1 MPVQVRRPKLTI
13 WERTYLPQI
22 LKGLWLTLKHI
33 PKRKFTRQY
42 PEEKPLLYGDYRG
55 APVLV
60 RDPEGRV
67 KCVACQLCE
76 FVCPPK
82 AIRITPGFRPEE
94 RFDANVEKEPEDFVI
109 DMLRCIYCGY
119 CEEVC
124 PEEAIF
130 LQKDFA
136 IAGYSREE
144 LQFHKDKLLE
154 LGGVR
159 EDSIWK
165 WKYKG
170 APPPDAPNAPA
181 RTEKG
186 MVATDSHG

>member
-1 MPVQVRRPKLTI
+1 MQVQRPKLT
-13 WERTYLPQI
+13 WFERTYLPQI
-22 LKGLWLTLKHI
+22 LKGMWLTFRHI
-33 PKRKFTRQY
+33 PRKKFTRQY
-42 PEEKPLLYGDYRG
+42 PEEKTVLLGKYRG
-55 APVLV
+55 APTLV
-60 RDPEGRV
+60 KDPNGRV

-82 AIRITPGFRPEE
+82 AIRVIPGHRAEGGP
-94 RFDANVEKEPEDFVI
+94 DQNVEKEPDDFVI

-130 LQKDFA
+130 LQNDFA
-136 IAGYSREE
+136 IAGYSRTE

-165 WKYKG
+165 WKNQG
-170 APPPDAPNAPA
+170 HPPPATPGAERQDG
-181 RTEKG
+181 EKNP
-186 MVATDSHG
+186 

>member
-1 MPVQVRRPKLTI
+1 MQVQRPKLTF
-13 WERTYLPQI
+13 WEKTYLPQI
-22 LKGLWLTLKHI
+22 VHGLWLTLKHI
-33 PKRKFTRQY
+33 PQKKFTRQY
-42 PEEKPLLYGDYRG
+42 PEEQPLLHGKYRG

-82 AIRITPGFRPEE
+82 AIRVVPGHRPEE
-94 RFDANVEKEPEDFVI
+94 RFDANVEKEPQDFII

-130 LQKDFA
+130 LKDIFA
-136 IAGYSREE
+136 EVGYRREE
-144 LQFHKDKLLE
+144 MQFHKDKLLE
-154 LGGVR
+154 LGGAQP
-159 EDSIWK
+159 DSIWK

-170 APPPDAPNAPA
+170 APPPDAPGAAPREQQGEGA
-181 RTEKG
+181 KL
-186 MVATDSHG
+186 

>member
-1 MPVQVRRPKLTI
+1 M
-13 WERTYLPQI
+13 PQI

-42 PEEKPLLYGDYRG
+42 PEEKPPLYGAYRG

-94 RFDANVEKEPEDFVI
+94 RFDANVEKEPQDFVI

-130 LQKDFA
+130 LQNDFA

-144 LQFHKDKLLE
+144 LRFHKDKLLE

-170 APPPDAPNAPA
+170 APPPDAPAAPK
-181 RTEKG
+181 REE
-186 MVATDSHG
+186 HGAAGL

>member
-1 MPVQVRRPKLTI
+1 MQVRRPQLSI
-13 WERTYLPQI
+13 WEKMYFPQI
-22 LKGLWLTLKHI
+22 FKGLWLTLKHI

-42 PEEKPLLYGDYRG
+42 PEEKPPLYGDYRG

-60 RDPEGRV
+60 RDPQGRV

-82 AIRITPGFRPEE
+82 AIRVIPGYRPEE
-94 RFDANVEKEPEDFVI
+94 RFDANVEKEPKDFII

-130 LQKDFA
+130 LQRDFS
-136 IAGYSREE
+136 ITGYKREE

-159 EDSIWK
+159 ADSIWK
-165 WKYKG
+165 WKYAG
-170 APPPDAPNAPA
+170 APPPDAPAAPE
-181 RTEKG
+181 RKPEG
-186 MVATDSHG
+186 VVQL

>member
-1 MPVQVRRPKLTI
+1 MQVQRPRLSI
-13 WERTYLPQI
+13 WERTYIPQI
-22 LKGLWLTLKHI
+22 LHGLWLTLKHI
-33 PKRKFTRQY
+33 PRKKFTRQY
-42 PEEKPLLYGDYRG
+42 PEEQPLLFGKYRG

-60 RDPEGRV
+60 SDPDGRV

-82 AIRITPGFRPEE
+82 AIRVIPGDRPYD
-94 RFDANVEKEPEDFVI
+94 RYDANVEKEPQDFII

-130 LQKDFA
+130 LKNIFA
-136 IAGYSREE
+136 EVGYRREE
-144 LQFHKDKLLE
+144 MQFHKEKLLE
-154 LGGVR
+154 LGGVQ

-170 APPPDAPNAPA
+170 APPPEAPGAPERESRGA
-181 RTEKG
+181 R
-186 MVATDSHG
+186 AR

>member
-1 MPVQVRRPKLTI
+1 MQVKRPKLKL
-13 WERTYLPQI
+13 WELTYLPQI

-42 PEEKPLLYGDYRG
+42 PEDQPPLYGKYRG

-60 RDPEGRV
+60 KDPDGRV

-82 AIRITPGFRPEE
+82 AIRITPGFRPEQ
-94 RFDANVEKEPEDFVI
+94 RFDANVEKEPQDFVI

-136 IAGYSREE
+136 ITGYKRDE

-159 EDSIWK
+159 EDSVWK

-170 APPPDAPNAPA
+170 APPPDAPGAPK
-181 RTEKG
+181 REVK
-186 MVATDSHG
+186 VS

>member
-1 MPVQVRRPKLTI
+1 MQVKRPKLTI

-42 PEEKPLLYGDYRG
+42 PEDQPALYGAYRG

-60 RDPEGRV
+60 RDPDGRV

-94 RFDANVEKEPEDFVI
+94 RFDEDVEKEPQDFVI

-130 LQKDFA
+130 LQRDFA
-136 IAGYSREE
+136 ITGYNRDE
-144 LQFHKDKLLE
+144 LKFHKDKLLE

-165 WKYKG
+165 WKNEG
-170 APPPDAPNAPA
+170 APPLDAPAAPK
-181 RTEKG
+181 REVK
-186 MVATDSHG
+186 VS

>member
-1 MPVQVRRPKLTI
+1 MQVKRPKLTM

-42 PEEKPLLYGDYRG
+42 PEEKPPLYGDYRG

-60 RDPEGRV
+60 RDPDGRV

-82 AIRITPGFRPEE
+82 AIRVIPGDRPGD
-94 RFDANVEKEPEDFVI
+94 RFDANVEKEPEDFII

-136 IAGYSREE
+136 VAGYSREE
-144 LQFHKDKLLE
+144 LQFHKEKLLE

-159 EDSIWK
+159 QDSIWK
-165 WKYKG
+165 WKYQG
-170 APPPDAPNAPA
+170 APPPDAPGAPA
-181 RTEKG
+181 RNEKG
-186 MVATDSHG
+186 MAATDAHG

>member
-1 MPVQVRRPKLTI
+1 MQVKRPKLTI
-13 WERTYLPQI
+13 WEKTYLPQI

-42 PEEKPLLYGDYRG
+42 PEEQPPLYGAYRG

-136 IAGYSREE
+136 IAGYKREE

-170 APPPDAPNAPA
+170 APPPDAPAAPK
-181 RTEKG
+181 RE
-186 MVATDSHG
+186 ATGSHL